1 MDVGELAKLG
11 ELAEKLKELEGVNF
25 DDILRGTRTALA
37 EKKKA
42 DLLAQQIAKGKE
54 NSVTTNQI
62 IVFPHTT
69 HCKIFQDGRNTKNKT
84 WSIRIWD
91 PKRKKE
97 TKSKSR

>member
-1 MDVGELAKLG
+1 MDDEDLGKLG
-11 ELAEKLKELEGVNF
+11 EVVEMMKELEDSGVSVE
-25 DDILRGTRTALA
+25 DVLRGTRTALA

-42 DLLAQQIAKGKE
+42 DLLSQQIAKGKE

-91 PKRKKE
+91 PKRK
-97 TKSKSR
+97 TRA